1 MPAHFVVCR
10 IFISMKLFIRELFGY
25 RRMLSK
31 EKRIFSVL
39 WEYFAWRV
47 NSHGHGFREKRHSKR
62 RVSYITLLV
71 RNIVNL
77 RNCQIAIKMYSKAKF
92 RSF

>member
-1 MPAHFVVCR
+1 
-10 IFISMKLFIRELFGY
+10 MKLFIRELFGKIQCY
-25 RRMLSK
+25 RR
-31 EKRIFSVL
+31 KREYSQLL

-47 NSHGHGFREKRHSKR
+47 NSHGHGFGEKRHSKR

-77 RNCQIAIKMYSKAKF
+77 RNCQIAIKMYLKAKF